1 MMNFNE
7 LKDLLDAKVEQ
18 YNTPDF
24 ILNDPIQIPHRFSAV
39 QDIEISAFLTATIT
53 WGNRKSIIKSADKM
67 MQLLGDAPF
76 DFVQNHTA
84 KDLDFIEKQTVHRTF
99 KGEDLVFFIHR
110 LRLLYQEQPSLEH
123 FFLPLEHEINMKE
136 ALHRFR
142 QKFLSENPHRA
153 FKHVSSTYAN
163 APAKR
168 LMMMLRWL
176 VRRDHKGVDL
186 GIWKKI
192 PTEKLSLPLD
202 VHVGNLARTY
212 GLLTRKQNDWKAV
225 EELDYILR
233 KMDAVDPAKY
243 DFALFGMGINEK

>member
-24 ILNDPIQIPHRFSAV
+24 ILNDPIQIPHRFSSV

-110 LRLLYQEQPSLEH
+110 LRLLYQEQPL
-123 FFLPLEHEINMKE
+123 F
-136 ALHRFR
+136 
-142 QKFLSENPHRA
+142 RA
-153 FKHVSSTYAN
+153 FLFTLGTRNQYERSTASVQTKIFGRKSS
-163 APAKR
+163 
-168 LMMMLRWL
+168 
-176 VRRDHKGVDL
+176 
-186 GIWKKI
+186 
-192 PTEKLSLPLD
+192 
-202 VHVGNLARTY
+202 
-212 GLLTRKQNDWKAV
+212 
-225 EELDYILR
+225 
-233 KMDAVDPAKY
+233 
-243 DFALFGMGINEK
+243 